1 MKYLFTI
8 VLLFSTVPV
17 RAGHIISRF
26 FEEFQRTKNPSIA
39 LGILFFMTI
48 VSFKCSESTLWR
60 IIIIAGTA
68 LAILY
73 TGIIR

>member
-1 MKYLFTI
+1 
-8 VLLFSTVPV
+8 
-17 RAGHIISRF
+17 
-26 FEEFQRTKNPSIA
+26 
-39 LGILFFMTI
+39 MTI
-48 VSFKCSESTLWR
+48 ISFKCSESALWR